1 MCLGLFTVRKEKT
14 GLLQKLRFP
23 VTVKETFAAD
33 AAVLVA
39 EYAFTAEELK
49 KMPNWLRTC
58 LRRYGM
64 RFMKKQKICAAVM
77 TIECAAAFLCPSP
90 GGGETLIRKIRP
102 EEWEE
107 CLDAFLSAVQINP
120 KTWNAWIF
128 DRDCRVVTGH
138 FLAKLCTHVQRL
150 CIVTKSP
157 ERAEPLCD
165 RLCEEYGIEPEV
177 FIDVRQVPTAC
188 TLRIDLDRGVLA
200 YEKSVFANGAEVTMN
215 LAGYRVD
222 LCDLIR
228 KYPAYADALC
238 RKGWVNRPMQ
248 SVKDLCGL

>member
-1 MCLGLFTVRKEKT
+1 MRLGLFTVQKEKT

-23 VTVKETFAAD
+23 VVIKETFTAD
-33 AAVLVA
+33 TSVLVA

-49 KMPNWLRTC
+49 KMPNWLRAC
-58 LRRYGM
+58 LRWYGM
-64 RFMKKQKICAAVM
+64 RFMKKQKIHAAVM
-77 TIECAAAFLCPSP
+77 TIECAAAFLCPLP
-90 GGGETLIRKIRP
+90 CGKETLIRKIRP

-107 CLDAFLSAVQINP
+107 CLDALFSAVPVDP

-128 DRDCRVVTGH
+128 DRDCWVVTEH

-177 FIDVRQVPTAC
+177 FENVRRVPTAC
-188 TLRIDLDRGVLA
+188 TLQIDFDRGVLVCG
-200 YEKSVFANGAEVTMN
+200 KSVFANGAEMTMN

-222 LCDLIR
+222 LCGLIQ
-228 KYPAYADALC
+228 KYPSYADALC
-238 RKGWVNRPMQ
+238 RKGWVPGQCNP
-248 SVKDLCGL
+248 